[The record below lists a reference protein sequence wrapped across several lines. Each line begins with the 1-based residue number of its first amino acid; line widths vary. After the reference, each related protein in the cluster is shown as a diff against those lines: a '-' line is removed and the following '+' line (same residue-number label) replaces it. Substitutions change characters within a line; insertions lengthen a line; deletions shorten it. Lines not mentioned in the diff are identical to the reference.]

1 VLPGQRVHFHV
12 STAPRQVYRIFIY
25 RLGPWRGNA
34 GPAVKACVPSCKKVS
49 HGRARPMPKPDSKT
63 GELRAKWP
71 VTDTFKVPRGWR
83 SGYYVA
89 KVVLQ
94 KGPEHDQGRLVPFIV
109 RERPGKHSRV
119 LVVAAVNTWQAYNK
133 WGGTG
138 LYPNPGQT
146 VHAAK
151 ASFDRPYGAFRV
163 GGQSVFD
170 WELPLARFLESQ
182 HYDVSYTTDVDVDRS
197 PSSVLGHKL
206 VVVAGHSEYWTSRER
221 GAFDSARNAGVNLFF
236 AGANDGFWQTRYERG
251 GRTMVGYK
259 DQTVAPY
266 GADPQAGTANDTTQ
280 FRELNRPECTLIGI
294 ESNGGLESGG
304 GFAEGIAGGALTDP
318 TYGSWFNG
326 TGLTPSS
333 ALTDLVGYEWDQ
345 IIPGCTPPL
354 AAGTRLT
361 PLFHS
366 SADGALPQDAVAY
379 RAPSGAQVFSAGTF
393 QFTWG
398 LDGYGQNA
406 NPGRAAPDA
415 RLQKFAVNVLNALG
429 AR

>member
-1 VLPGQRVHFHV
+1 
-12 STAPRQVYRIFIY
+12 
-25 RLGPWRGNA
+25 
-34 GPAVKACVPSCKKVS
+34 
-49 HGRARPMPKPDSKT
+49 
-63 GELRAKWP
+63 
-71 VTDTFKVPRGWR
+71 
-83 SGYYVA
+83 
-89 KVVLQ
+89 
-94 KGPEHDQGRLVPFIV
+94 
-109 RERPGKHSRV
+109 
-119 LVVAAVNTWQAYNK
+119 
-133 WGGTG
+133 
-138 LYPNPGQT
+138 
-146 VHAAK
+146 
-151 ASFDRPYGAFRV
+151 
-163 GGQSVFD
+163 
-170 WELPLARFLESQ
+170 
-182 HYDVSYTTDVDVDRS
+182 
-197 PSSVLGHKL
+197 VLGHKL